1 MASITVRDL
10 DQAVK
15 KRIKTLA
22 VTHGRSMEAEAR
34 DILTR
39 AASVQRPAKN
49 LARSIRERLA
59 KHGLDGIEFDIP
71 PRSENREP
79 PSFE

>member
-15 KRIKTLA
+15 KQIKTLA
-22 VTHGRSMEAEAR
+22 VSHGRSMEAEAR

-49 LARSIRERLA
+49 LAQSIRERLA

-71 PRSENREP
+71 PRSVNREP

>member
-1 MASITVRDL
+1 MASITIRNL

-22 VTHGRSMEAEAR
+22 VSHGRSMEAEAR
-34 DILTR
+34 EILTR
-39 AASVQRPAKN
+39 AASLQGQPKN
-49 LARSIRERLA
+49 LAQSIKERLA
-59 KHGLDGIEFDIP
+59 KHGLDGIELVIP
-71 PRSENREP
+71 PRTENREP

>member
-59 KHGLDGIEFDIP
+59 KYGLDGIEFDIP
-71 PRSENREP
+71 PRSENHEP